1 MNLAMDVVTVLYY
14 FLVAYVSALLVWN
27 LVKSREWQR
36 EVLYVI
42 VLVPFLLRLF
52 RLK

>member
-1 MNLAMDVVTVLYY
+1 MTWLQTLVTAVYY
-14 FLVAYVSALLVWN
+14 LLLVWVVIVMVYN
-27 LVKSREWQR
+27 LVKTKEWER

-42 VLVPFLLRLF
+42 VLLPFLLRLF